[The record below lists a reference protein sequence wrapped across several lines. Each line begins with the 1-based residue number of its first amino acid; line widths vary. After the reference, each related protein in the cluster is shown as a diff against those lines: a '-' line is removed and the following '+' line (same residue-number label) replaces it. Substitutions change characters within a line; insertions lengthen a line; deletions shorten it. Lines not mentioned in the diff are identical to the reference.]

1 MRLDDVSFLG
11 ACGWI
16 EMAGMRRMW
25 LRRSV
30 SRKIM
35 YTIVQV
41 QKRFKSNAPTFQG
54 IASLG
59 SELRNA

>member
-1 MRLDDVSFLG
+1 
-11 ACGWI
+11 
-16 EMAGMRRMW
+16 MAGMRRMW

-41 QKRFKSNAPTFQG
+41 QKRFESNALTFQG
-54 IASLG
+54 TASLG